1 MRVVRYIVTERE
13 YSCGKQ
19 IKEYRLEMKN
29 GLGKGVVCSEVADA
43 SVPEEFVKRSLYF
56 TVMKYLC
63 EDFMED
69 MEIFKETRTVI

>member
-13 YSCGKQ
+13 YSCGTQ
-19 IKEYRLEMKN
+19 TKEYRLEVQN
-29 GLGKGVVCSEVADA
+29 GLSKKVGCVEVADA

-56 TVMKYLC
+56 TVMKYIC